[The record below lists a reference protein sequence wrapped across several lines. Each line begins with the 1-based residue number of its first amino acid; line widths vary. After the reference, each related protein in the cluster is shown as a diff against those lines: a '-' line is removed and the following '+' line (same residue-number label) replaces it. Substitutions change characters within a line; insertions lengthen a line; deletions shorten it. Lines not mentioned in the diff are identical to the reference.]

1 MVKVRPFGQVADRL
15 VEPLVTAL
23 ADALDGA
30 PAIECAVGP
39 ATRRLGGQ
47 WLGAP
52 VNGLDDLAAAV
63 FEATAEIVPVT
74 HPQPFQA
81 DIVLARG
88 RVLATWPARRSAP
101 HGRPTR
107 CSSSPT
113 GRAHTTSGS
122 TTWLSFD
129 WVGDGSF
136 SPRSA
141 TAQPIDASVDRRL
154 PGAGTL
160 PRSVSA
166 KPSSS
171 DRADQPS
178 SRFAFVGLPR

>member
-1 MVKVRPFGQVADRL
+1 
-15 VEPLVTAL
+15 L

-74 HPQPFQA
+74 HPQPFLA

-88 RVLATWPARRSAP
+88 RVPHDLAGAP
-101 HGRPTR
+101 VGAAWTADAVFLVADR
-107 CSSSPT
+107 SSP
-113 GRAHTTSGS
+113 RDVRFDHLAE
-122 TTWLSFD
+122 FD

-136 SPRSA
+136 SRRSA
-141 TAQPIDASVDRRL
+141 TAQPVDASVARRL

-160 PRSVSA
+160 PPQRLRQAV
-166 KPSSS
+166 
-171 DRADQPS
+171 
-178 SRFAFVGLPR
+178 F